1 MSVLKAFRNVSPHL
15 ELVTSVPVEGSG
27 QFVLHRDHVFMSAPY
42 GSSHTLSIIDVSVPE
57 KARLVK
63 EMKFK
68 HAITSV
74 AIRDDMLYAAEDER
88 AINFINVENPAVPD
102 YYDCCVALGK
112 DLCDLKLLGKYAVVG
127 LSRGGIGII
136 DVSDPPNARFLHS
149 VKLDEG
155 SIQRLV
161 VAEGRIFAA
170 GGTGGLRVFEIQSD
184 ELVEV
189 ASYKENAFRAGKVLK
204 VGDRIWVVGK
214 GDKEPDRVLVFNP
227 KKPGEIES
235 SFEPGEHLP
244 SNALLPHSSGGAVGF
259 YTHYTCMAYSA
270 EEGWGGEIFKQFL
283 RDDNEGYHEVPVR
296 EEEFT
301 EEELE
306 RFDVPRTCMDEVN
319 WMVRKGDHLI
329 AAQGSA
335 IVVYRI
341 LPGSIFEG
349 ITEVG

>member
-1 MSVLKAFRNVSPHL
+1 MSALKAFRNVSPHL
-15 ELVTSVPVEGSG
+15 ELVASVPVEGSG
-27 QFVLHRDHVFMSAPY
+27 QFVLHRDHVFMGARY

-57 KARLVK
+57 KASLVK
-63 EMKFK
+63 VMKFK

-74 AIRDDMLYAAEDER
+74 AIRNDMLYAAEDER
-88 AINFINVENPAVPD
+88 AINFINVDNPAVPD
-102 YYDCCVALGK
+102 YHDCCVALGK
-112 DLCDLKLLGKYAVVG
+112 DLCDLKLLGKYAVAG
-127 LSRGGIGII
+127 LYRGGIGII

-170 GGTGGLRVFEIQSD
+170 GGAGGLRVFEIQSD

-189 ASYKENAFRAGKVLK
+189 ASYKENGFNAGDVFN
-204 VGDRIWVVGK
+204 VGDRIWVVGS
-214 GDKEPDRVLVFNP
+214 GEDEPDRVLVFNP
-227 KKPGEIES
+227 KKPSEVES
-235 SFEPGEHLP
+235 SFEPGERLP

-270 EEGWGGEIFKQFL
+270 EEGWGGEIFKQYL

-301 EEELE
+301 DEELE
-306 RFDVPRTCMDEVN
+306 RFDVPRTCMDEIN
-319 WMVRKGDHLI
+319 WMARKGEHLI